1 MTEVS
6 ATPPMGTVRSWLDL
20 RADLDGDSV
29 SHLFPSAAPLTWSAL
44 RDQAAEIAARLSGMG
59 LSKGDSVALML
70 PNGPQGVLSLFG
82 VLYGGFRAAVINLVA
97 GTEAIGYA
105 LSHSDALVVLVG
117 EAQLDLLLAAK
128 GAHDVAAR
136 KVVVGH
142 DIRWPEGTPTAPLD
156 ELHSDDQAL
165 LMYTSG
171 TTGRPKGVLH
181 SHASLLAGGW
191 TTALAHEL
199 TDRDR
204 ALCVLPIYHINGLCV
219 TIMAPL
225 VAGGSVVVCDR
236 FSASRFWT
244 TCADHEITWF
254 SVVPTII
261 SHLLHGDADPD
272 AATKARIRF
281 GRSASSALA
290 VETQSAFETRFGI
303 PIVETMGLTETA
315 AQILSNPMPPGA
327 RKIGSPGKA
336 YGNEVAILS
345 PDLVPLPTETEGEIA
360 VRGPNVML
368 GYYKNAEVTKE
379 ALTEDGWLRT
389 GDLGRMDADGYVFVT
404 GRLKELIIKGG
415 ENIAP
420 REVDEA
426 LYSHPDVV
434 EAAAFARP
442 CKIYGERVE
451 AAVKLRDG
459 ATVSRGDLILLCEQK
474 VGKFKCPDMVHVMG
488 ELPKGP
494 SGKIQRLRLA
504 ELTTQPERHEPEHK
518 KNQNTVEATRD

>member
-1 MTEVS
+1 MTHVS
-6 ATPPMGTVRSWLDL
+6 TSAPTGTVRSWLDR
-20 RADLDGDSV
+20 RADRDGDSV
-29 SHLFPSAAPLTWSAL
+29 SHLFPGAAPLTWSAL
-44 RDQAAEIAARLSGMG
+44 RDGASEIAARISGMG

-70 PNGPQGVLSLFG
+70 PNSRQGVLCLFG
-82 VLYGGFRAAVINLVA
+82 VLYGGFRAAIINLVA
-97 GTEAIGYA
+97 GAEAMGYA
-105 LSHSDALVVLVG
+105 LSHSDAVVVLVG
-117 EAQLDLLLAAK
+117 EAQRDLFVAAK
-128 GAHDVAAR
+128 GAHDVTAQQIL
-136 KVVVGH
+136 VGH
-142 DIRWPEGTPTAPLD
+142 DIDWPDGTPAAALS
-156 ELHSDDQAL
+156 ELHADDHAL

-181 SHASLLAGGW
+181 CHASLLAGGW

-225 VAGGSVVVCDR
+225 IAGGSVVVCDR

-244 TCADHEITWF
+244 TCAEHEITWF
-254 SVVPTII
+254 SVVPTIV
-261 SHLLHGDADPD
+261 SHLLHGEADPD

-290 VETQSAFETRFGI
+290 VETQSAFESRFGI

-315 AQILSNPMPPGA
+315 AQILSNPMPPGP
-327 RKIGSPGKA
+327 RKIGSPGIA
-336 YGNEVAILS
+336 FGNEVDILS
-345 PDLVPLPTETEGEIA
+345 ADLAPLPPDTEGEIA

-368 GYYKNAEVTKE
+368 GYYKNPDATT
-379 ALTEDGWLRT
+379 ASLTGDGWLRT
-389 GDLGRMDADGYVFVT
+389 GDLGKMDPDGYVFVT

-442 CKIYGERVE
+442 CKSYGERVE

-459 ATVSRGDLILLCEQK
+459 ATVNRGDLIRLCEQK
-474 VGKFKCPDMVHVMG
+474 LGKFKCPDVVHVMD

-504 ELTTQPERHEPEHK
+504 EMTAQPEQQKPAHN
-518 KNQNTVEATRD
+518 NQNTIEATRD

>member
-1 MTEVS
+1 MTHVS
-6 ATPPMGTVRSWLDL
+6 ASAPTGTVRSWLDR
-20 RADLDGDSV
+20 RADKDGDAI
-29 SHLFPSAAPLTWSAL
+29 SHLFPDAEPLTWSTL
-44 RDQAAEIAARLSGMG
+44 RDSAAEIAARLTGSG

-70 PNGPQGVLSLFG
+70 PNSRQGVLCLFG
-82 VLYGGFRAAVINLVA
+82 VLYGGFRAAIINLVA
-97 GTEAIGYA
+97 GAEAMGYA
-105 LSHSDALVVLVG
+105 LSHSDAVVVLVG
-117 EAQLDLLLAAK
+117 EAQRDLFDAAK
-128 GAHDVAAR
+128 DLHDVTAR
-136 KVVVGH
+136 QIVVGQ
-142 DIRWPEGTPTAPLD
+142 DIEWPDGTQAAPLSD
-156 ELHSDDQAL
+156 LHADDHAL

-225 VAGGSVVVCDR
+225 ISGGSVVVCDR
-236 FSASRFWT
+236 FSASRFWSS
-244 TCADHEITWF
+244 CADHEVTWF

-261 SHLLHGDADPD
+261 SHLLHADADPE
-272 AATKARIRF
+272 ARTRARIRF

-290 VETQSAFETRFGI
+290 VETQSAFESRFGI
-303 PIVETMGLTETA
+303 PIIETMGLTETA
-315 AQILSNPMPPGA
+315 AQILSNPMPPGP
-327 RKIGSPGKA
+327 RKIGSPGIA

-345 PDLVPLPTETEGEIA
+345 SDLAPLPPNIEGEIA

-368 GYYKNAEVTKE
+368 GYYKNADATAG
-379 ALTEDGWLRT
+379 ALTSDGWLRT
-389 GDLGRMDADGYVFVT
+389 GDLGKMDADGYVFVT

-426 LYSHPDVV
+426 LYAHPDVV

-442 CKIYGERVE
+442 CKSYGERVE

-459 ATVSRGDLILLCEQK
+459 ATVSLGDLIRLCEQK
-474 VGKFKCPDMVHVMG
+474 LGKFKCPDVVHVMD

-504 ELTTQPERHEPEHK
+504 ELTTPPGRQKPADNK
-518 KNQNTVEATRD
+518 KNTVEATRT